1 MEEKS
6 VSRIIWKRS
15 VLTELEGVYC
25 LEVFHTDDGL
35 KIVAASETHG
45 GHCKVI
51 DFDTRREETVWT
63 GPGGCMNVNQLND
76 QGALVGI
83 QNFYKGFQSKEAQL
97 VLADKQNGEW
107 QTRVLKVLPYL
118 HRSGVVHTQDGDWVV
133 ASTLCTHRESA
144 TDWSHPGK
152 IQVARV
158 PRDGEEIAFRV
169 IQEGVTKNHG
179 FWQGKLD
186 GEEVTLIG
194 GSEGLFRVR
203 PPKDG
208 EDWRVDR
215 LIEREISDAAVADLD
230 GDGEDELVTFDGFH
244 GDVASVNKRVN
255 GAWQIVYT
263 LDMHFSH
270 AIWAGELLGR
280 NMFVVGY
287 RKEDGRMY
295 LVEHTE
301 NGYQATLME
310 EGIAPSNARGFMHNG
325 RAYVAAAARDMDQVV
340 LFELKEE

>member
-1 MEEKS
+1 MGMITWE
-6 VSRIIWKRS
+6 RS
-15 VLTELEGVYC
+15 VLTELEGIYC
-25 LEVFHTDDGL
+25 LELFETESGL

-51 DFDTRREETVWT
+51 DFVTRKEEMVWT
-63 GPGGCMNVNQLND
+63 GPGGCMNVSQAD
-76 QGALVGI
+76 QTGAIVGI

-97 VLADKQNGEW
+97 VCATKTDEAWN
-107 QTRVLKVLPYL
+107 TRVLKVMPYL
-118 HRSGVVHTQDGDWVV
+118 HRSGIVDVQGEKWVV

-152 IQVARV
+152 IQVARL
-158 PRDGEEIAFRV
+158 PKDGEEIEFTV

-186 GEEVTLIG
+186 GEDVTLIG

-203 PPKDG
+203 PPKDT
-208 EDWRVDR
+208 DSWRVDKI
-215 LIEREISDAAVADLD
+215 LEREISDAAVADLD
-230 GDGEDELVTFDGFH
+230 GDGEDELVTFEGFH
-244 GDVASVNKRVN
+244 GDVAAVNKRVN
-255 GAWQIVYT
+255 GAWQMVYT

-295 LVEHTE
+295 LVEHTDQ
-301 NGYQATLME
+301 GYQAMLLE
-310 EGIAPSNARGFMHNG
+310 EGIAPSNARGFVYEG
-325 RAYVAAAARDMDQVV
+325 RSYIAVAARDMDQVV
-340 LFELKEE
+340 LFELKEEP

>member
-1 MEEKS
+1 MG
-6 VSRIIWKRS
+6 RITWERS

-25 LEVFHTDDGL
+25 LEVFHTQSGM
-35 KIVAASETHG
+35 KIAAASETHG
-45 GHCKVI
+45 GYCKIV
-51 DFDTRREETVWT
+51 DFASRKEETVWT
-63 GPGGCMNVNQLND
+63 GPGGCMNVSQAD
-76 QGALVGI
+76 EAGAIVGI

-97 VLADKQNGEW
+97 VHAVKDGENW
-107 QTRVLKVLPYL
+107 NTRVLKVMPYL
-118 HRSGVVHTQDGDWVV
+118 HRSGVVDVQGEKWVV

-152 IQVARV
+152 IQVARL
-158 PRDGEEIAFRV
+158 PGEGEEIEFTV

-208 EDWRVDR
+208 QDWQVDK
-215 LIEREISDAAVADLD
+215 LLEREISDAAVADLD
-230 GDGEDELVTFDGFH
+230 GDGEDELLTFEGFH
-244 GDVASVNKRVN
+244 GDVAAVNKRVN
-255 GAWQIVYT
+255 GEWQIVYT

-280 NMFVVGY
+280 NMFVAGY

-295 LVEHTE
+295 LVEYTKD
-301 NGYQATLME
+301 GYQAMLIE
-310 EGIAPSNARGFMHNG
+310 EGIAPSNARGFVYEG
-325 RAYVAAAARDMDQVV
+325 ESYIAVAARDMDQVV
-340 LFELKEE
+340 LFKLKEE

>member
-1 MEEKS
+1 MSGITWE
-6 VSRIIWKRS
+6 RS
-15 VLTELEGVYC
+15 VLTDLEGVYC
-25 LEVFHTDDGL
+25 LEVFHTDTGL

-63 GPGGCMNVNQLND
+63 GPGGCMNVSQLND
-76 QGALVGI
+76 GGALIGI

-97 VLADKQNGEW
+97 VLAERQDEEW
-107 QTRVLKVLPYL
+107 HTRVLRVLPYL
-118 HRSGVVHTQDGDWVV
+118 HRSGVVHTKDGDWVV

-158 PRDGEEIAFRV
+158 PKAGEEIDFRV
-169 IQEGVTKNHG
+169 IAEGVTKNHG
-179 FWQGKLD
+179 FWQGTLD

-208 EDWRVDR
+208 GDWRVDR
-215 LIEREISDAAVADLD
+215 LLEREISDAAVADLD
-230 GDGEDELVTFDGFH
+230 GDGEDELVTFEGFH
-244 GDVASVNKRVN
+244 GDMAAVNKRVD
-255 GAWQIVYT
+255 GVWQIVYT

-280 NMFVVGY
+280 GMFVVGY
-287 RKEDGRMY
+287 RKEDGRLY

-301 NGYQATLME
+301 GGYQSTLME
-310 EGIAPSNARGFMHNG
+310 EGIAPSNARGFTHNG
-325 RAYVAAAARDMDQVV
+325 RSYVAVAARDMDQVV